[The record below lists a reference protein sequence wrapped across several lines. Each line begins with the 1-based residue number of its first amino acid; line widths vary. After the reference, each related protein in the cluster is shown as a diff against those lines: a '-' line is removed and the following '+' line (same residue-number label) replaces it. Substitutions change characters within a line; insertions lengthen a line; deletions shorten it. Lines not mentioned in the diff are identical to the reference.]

1 MFIAQQL
8 KKENIGEYL
17 LYMWQIEDMI
27 RAFDLDIVKIEEHI
41 IKPYHLPDGQRKV
54 LYEWY
59 DSLIDMMR
67 SENVQ
72 TKGHLQLNKNIVIE
86 LAELHNELLRT
97 GKDAA
102 YSAKFYHI
110 LPSIL
115 QLRKQQSNTDISD
128 IEICF
133 SFMYGIMLLKLQK
146 KEISPETAQVQTEV
160 GKYLVLLAK
169 NYQLYKS
176 GELEFEES

>member
-27 RAFDLDIVKIEEHI
+27 RAFDLDMSEIEKHI
-41 IKPYHLPDGQRKV
+41 IKPYNLPDNQRKA

-59 DSLIDMMR
+59 ESLIDMMR
-67 SENVQ
+67 CENVQ

-86 LAELHNELLRT
+86 LSELHNELLRT
-97 GKDAA
+97 GKAPA

-115 QLRKQQSNTDISD
+115 QLRKQQTDMTISD

-133 SFMYGIMLLKLQK
+133 SFMYGIILLKLQK
-146 KEISPETAQVQTEV
+146 REITPETTQVQAEFS
-160 GKYLVLLAK
+160 KFLILLSK

-176 GELEFEES
+176 GELEFF